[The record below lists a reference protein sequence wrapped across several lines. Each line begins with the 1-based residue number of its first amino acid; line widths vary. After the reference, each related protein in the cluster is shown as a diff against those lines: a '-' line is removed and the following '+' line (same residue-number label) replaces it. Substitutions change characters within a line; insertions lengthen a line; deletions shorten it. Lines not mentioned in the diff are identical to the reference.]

1 MDTALDIRA
10 QIDADT
16 HLQTEINHALF
27 AVADGLKAGSDARVV
42 RILTRTLQASWREH
56 VGFQTEVLFPIVEA
70 HHGDEVCGAIARL
83 RIDHA
88 SLSQRHG
95 EVNRGLATLLEAS
108 PDNDGTLERLL
119 RTTSAQRRTHFRR
132 DAELD
137 RWLPETFTRLECA
150 LCQRWSAA
158 RQSPRFPLNLLRSPE
173 RPYPRLGGRLN

>member
-42 RILTRTLQASWREH
+42 RILVRTLEASWREH
-56 VGFQTEVLFPIVEA
+56 VGFQTDVIFPILEA
-70 HHGDEVCGAIARL
+70 RYGDDVCGTIARL

-95 EVNRGLATLLEAS
+95 EVGRGLAAILES
-108 PDNDGTLERLL
+108 PPDDDGALERLL
-119 RTTSAQRRTHFRR
+119 RVTITQRRTHFHR

-137 RWLPETFTRLECA
+137 RWIPETFTRLECA
-150 LCQRWSAA
+150 LCQRWAAA

-173 RPYPRLGGRLN
+173 RPYPRLGGRMN